1 MDHKIFQ
8 YGLIQGTRGFSSL
21 NNDNVAYVTRNGT
34 VGSVRND
41 DARFI
46 AVLQSQLHRFDIEK
60 QHIQHISTKSGFEV
74 YIQFSGW
81 RRFVELSWEG
91 DSCRATAELP
101 KGLKNVNVQLR
112 KCTTVITLGTAS
124 LKPLTYALDDRDI
137 YTILFDPAM
146 YEGFVVVFS
155 ADDEH
160 QTDMR
165 AISKP
170 LANRGPLCE
179 TNEAHTLQS
188 AKSSGLVCTM
198 KIRPEVLRNNS
209 QRTNN
214 AIDRE
219 SPAESRVS
227 TDSNDRQISHRTD
240 AHGEPTDDIIR
251 TSAQDLRPVSIREIE
266 QRIQVCLRENRK
278 SPYGLAELCEMF
290 PGHAP
295 KSLSR
300 MWYRVRERLKRKN
313 VNALSSLRG
322 SVSCKTTMRKEQVM
336 GEASIFVRQ

>member
-1 MDHKIFQ
+1 MDHKIFR

-21 NNDNVAYVTRNGT
+21 NNDNVAYVTCNGT

-41 DARFI
+41 DERFL

-81 RRFVELSWEG
+81 RRFVQLSWEG

-124 LKPLTYALDDRDI
+124 PEPLTYALDDSDI
-137 YTILFDPAM
+137 YTILFDPTL

-155 ADDEH
+155 ADDAH

-170 LANRGPLCE
+170 LAYRGPLCE
-179 TNEAHTLQS
+179 INEARTLQS
-188 AKSSGLVCTM
+188 ARSNGLVCTM
-198 KIRPEVLRNNS
+198 KLRPELLHVDS
-209 QRTNN
+209 QRPDN
-214 AIDRE
+214 AIGRDV
-219 SPAESRVS
+219 SAELRVS
-227 TDSNDRQISHRTD
+227 SVSNDRQDSHDIDTHD
-240 AHGEPTDDIIR
+240 QPTNNITRI
-251 TSAQDLRPVSIREIE
+251 SAQVLRPANIEEIE
-266 QRIQVCLRENRK
+266 KRMQACLRENRT
-278 SPYGLAELCEMF
+278 SPYELAELREMF
-290 PGHAP
+290 PGHEP
-295 KSLSR
+295 ETLR
-300 MWYRVRERLKRKN
+300 RVWYRVRSRLRKKTRT
-313 VNALSSLRG
+313 ALSSLRG
-322 SVSCKTTMRKEQVM
+322 
-336 GEASIFVRQ
+336 